1 MKLKNIFLSILLV
14 FSSNIFAS
22 DINII
27 EGETYFSITNK
38 NLSEFSFIN
47 SVSDVTTM
55 IVKTEEGEFVKLVV
69 PAYGSDSKDGD
80 AELPVLQKLIRV
92 PFGSEI
98 VVKIINLEEKIIK
111 LSDYGFSIPV
121 FPNQPSVSKNATDI
135 PFYFN
140 QEYYNLDKFTGNNIV
155 ETKLLGK
162 MRGQQL
168 ARLSVSPFSY
178 NPTTNELKVV
188 TKVEV
193 KVIFKN
199 IDINA
204 DNANRIKYYSPEFE
218 SLFKTCVNN
227 TPITGKDVITTYP
240 VKYVIISDPQF
251 QAALQPLVDWKIKKG
266 FMVVEEYTNNPS
278 VTTPVN
284 YFNGTLYGDF
294 QTVNAQSTYGLYD
307 MTGNLEE
314 LVTIDAACYDSYNEC
329 GDTQDPEN
337 QPVNSIGLSGTWP
350 YLSQRIAYNTSGGYG
365 SMANLWSMFSWQG
378 VHPGVYEY
386 ERGFRCA
393 RTITGN

>member
-1 MKLKNIFLSILLV
+1 MKLKNIFLSILLI
-14 FSSNIFAS
+14 FSFNIFAS
-22 DINII
+22 DINIS
-27 EGETYFSITNK
+27 EGETYFSVINK
-38 NLSEFSFIN
+38 NISEFSFIN

-55 IVKTEEGEFVKLVV
+55 IVKTEEGEFVKLIV
-69 PAYGSDSKDGD
+69 PAYNSDSKNGE
-80 AELPVLQKLIRV
+80 AELPVLHKMIRV

-98 VVKIINLEEKIIK
+98 AVKIINLEEKKIN
-111 LSDYGFSIPV
+111 LSDYGFNIPV
-121 FPNQPSVSKNATDI
+121 FPNQPSVSKSATNI

-140 QEYYNLDKFTGNNIV
+140 EYYYNLDKFTGNNIV
-155 ETKLLGK
+155 ETKLLGR

-193 KVIFKN
+193 KIIFKN

-227 TPITGKDVITTYP
+227 TLITGKDVITTYP

-266 FMVVEEYTNNPS
+266 FMVVEEYTNNPL
-278 VTTPVN
+278 VGNTTSF
-284 YFNGTLYGDF
+284 Y
-294 QTVNAQSTYGLYD
+294 
-307 MTGNLEE
+307 
-314 LVTIDAACYDSYNEC
+314 SY
-329 GDTQDPEN
+329 
-337 QPVNSIGLSGTWP
+337 I
-350 YLSQRIAYNTSGGYG
+350 YKGY
-365 SMANLWSMFSWQG
+365 
-378 VHPGVYEY
+378 V
-386 ERGFRCA
+386 R
-393 RTITGN
+393 